1 MRRQVEEMMIS
12 SISEYQ
18 LIILGVPRI
27 LTLIHMNTFTCR
39 VLLRNCFQSEDV
51 DKKPVKEN
59 LGNGQ
64 TCV

>member
-27 LTLIHMNTFTCR
+27 LTLSLTLTLIWIHSLAEFC
-39 VLLRNCFQSEDV
+39 
-51 DKKPVKEN
+51 
-59 LGNGQ
+59 
-64 TCV
+64 